1 MYVSNL
7 LSFFVFCFFFDE
19 VDCSSFLFD
28 QTCQLAGQLRVTLIG
43 FNR

>member
-7 LSFFVFCFFFDE
+7 LSFFFFDN
-19 VDCSSFLFD
+19 VDCTSFLFE
-28 QTCQLAGQLRVTLIG
+28 QTCQLAGQLRVALIG